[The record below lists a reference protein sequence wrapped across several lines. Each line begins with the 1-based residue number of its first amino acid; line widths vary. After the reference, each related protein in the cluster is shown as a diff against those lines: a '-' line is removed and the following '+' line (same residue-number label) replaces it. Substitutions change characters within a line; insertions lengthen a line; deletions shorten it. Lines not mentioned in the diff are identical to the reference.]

1 MKERERER
9 ARALALL
16 GRGETETG
24 DEIEGRTRRSFED
37 ENGAARLVD
46 LNQSQRVHI
55 RTEDGG
61 ERENERRLPRIV
73 QVPHIA
79 TLQRR
84 EREGGKRQKGSGCI
98 DHRQEREW
106 LIRVKI
112 RA

>member
-1 MKERERER
+1 MRERERE
-9 ARALALL
+9 RALALL

-55 RTEDGG
+55 RTEDGS
-61 ERENERRLPRIV
+61 ERENERRQPRIV

-84 EREGGKRQKGSGCI
+84 ERGRKETKG
-98 DHRQEREW
+98 QW
-106 LIRVKI
+106 LYRPQARKGMVN
-112 RA
+112 